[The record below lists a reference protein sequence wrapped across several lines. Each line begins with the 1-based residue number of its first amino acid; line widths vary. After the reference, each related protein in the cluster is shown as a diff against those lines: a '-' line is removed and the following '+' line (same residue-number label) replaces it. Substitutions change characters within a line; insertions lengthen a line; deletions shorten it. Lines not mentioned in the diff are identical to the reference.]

1 VSLESEDGVADNDDV
16 GLEDLLGGNDTDS
29 VWRPPSV
36 RRGRRRRREDDRAG
50 ASKPE
55 ANTVRT
61 PPRPRPSPSPHP
73 HQHGLPDGRIED
85 TAQAV
90 RPYAWTGGRTRPSLD
105 LQLETLVSTTQR
117 GRLGSVAEHRSVVAV
132 CDRPRSVAEVAAA
145 LSVPLGVARVILGD
159 MAELG
164 LITIHK
170 TVAPDD
176 DATQL
181 VLMERVL
188 SGLRRL

>member
-1 VSLESEDGVADNDDV
+1 MSLESEDGVADHDDV
-16 GLEDLLGGNDTDS
+16 GLEDLLDGDRG
-29 VWRPPSV
+29 WRPPNV
-36 RRGRRRRREDDRAG
+36 RRGRRRRHEDDHE
-50 ASKPE
+50 PE
-55 ANTVRT
+55 ANAVRTSTSTTT
-61 PPRPRPSPSPHP
+61 PPRPRPSPHP
-73 HQHGLPDGRIED
+73 RHGMPDGRIED

-90 RPYAWTGGRTRPSLD
+90 RPYAWTGGRTRPSRD
-105 LQLETLVSTTQR
+105 LHVETLVSTTQR
-117 GRLGSVAEHRSVVAV
+117 GRLGSTGEHRSVVAV

-170 TVAPDD
+170 TVAADD

>member
-1 VSLESEDGVADNDDV
+1 VSLESEDDVADHDDV
-16 GLEDLLGGNDTDS
+16 GLEDLLDGDRG
-29 VWRPPSV
+29 WRPPGV
-36 RRGRRRRREDDRAG
+36 RRGRRRRREDEPQ
-50 ASKPE
+50 PE
-55 ANTVRT
+55 ANAVST

-73 HQHGLPDGRIED
+73 PRHGLPDSRIED

-90 RPYAWTGGRTRPSLD
+90 RPYAWTGGRTRPSRD
-105 LQLETLVSTTQR
+105 LHVETLVSTTQR
-117 GRLGSVAEHRSVVAV
+117 GRLGSVGEHRSVVAV

-170 TVAPDD
+170 TVAADD